1 MGDELDIMGNI
12 RLIENYKTFLLT
24 SVADLHISMLKGNK
38 ANLEEIKE
46 EISQIII
53 LSYLLAKKLGI
64 DYSSIDDKL
73 IKKLRL
79 GLSEENNKEQGEYLS
94 LITYLKEG
102 RE

>member
-24 SVADLHISMLKGNK
+24 SVADLHISMLKGNR
-38 ANLEEIKE
+38 ANLDEIKD

-64 DYSSIDDKL
+64 DYSSIDDKI
-73 IKKLRL
+73 IKKLRVV
-79 GLSEENNKEQGEYLS
+79 LSEENNKEQGDYLS